1 MLDLP
6 RLSASKIKSYSNCSY
21 LAYLRYNC
29 GLPSSGNTG
38 SRLGSVTHAILE
50 CLAEPKR
57 REMVDQAIACKKPLS
72 IPALN
77 RMATILLEKEGEN
90 TLENFDK
97 VDGFLLV
104 ALENDFHGK
113 GCESYFTEYE
123 FNVKNEKYWIYG
135 FIDRMF
141 VYSDKIR
148 IVDFKTS
155 KKKFGKGTD
164 DMDFNVQALMYALVA
179 SKMYPGYKIQIE
191 FQFLKF
197 AKAPIISMEFTQAQI
212 DGFESYLEY
221 ISNYLK
227 DFGVEKALS
236 DMASKDVKRRW
247 LCGKEAL
254 TLKDDG
260 STAWS
265 CEYRAPF
272 LYFEAV
278 KDGIPIK
285 SAFTKKE
292 LDKYEKLGYDI
303 IQRRHAGCPRP
314 H

>member
-1 MLDLP
+1 MSKLP
-6 RLSASKIKSYSNCSY
+6 RLSASKIKTYSSCSY
-21 LAYLRYNC
+21 LAYLKYNC

-50 CLAEPKR
+50 CLASEKR
-57 REMVDQAIACKKPLS
+57 KEIVDQAIACRKPLS
-72 IPALN
+72 IPSLN
-77 RMATILLEKEGEN
+77 RMATILLKKEKEDS
-90 TLENFDK
+90 LENFDK
-97 VDGFLLV
+97 VDGFVLT

-113 GCESYFTEYE
+113 GCEQYFTEYE
-123 FNVKNEKYWIYG
+123 FNIDTGKYWIYG

-155 KKKFGKGTD
+155 KKKFGKGSD

-179 SKMYPGYKIQIE
+179 SKKYPGYPIYIE

-197 AKAPIISMEFTQAQI
+197 AKAPIISMQFTQAQI
-212 DGFESYLEY
+212 DGFENYLEY
-221 ISNYLK
+221 ISDYLK
-227 DFGVEKALS
+227 NFGMEEALG

-254 TLKDDG
+254 TEKDDG
-260 STAWS
+260 SMAWS

-278 KDGIPIK
+278 KDGIPVK
-285 SAFTKKE
+285 SSYLKKD
-292 LDKYEKLGYDI
+292 LDKYEKQGYEI
-303 IQRRHAGCPRP
+303 IQKRHAGCPKP
-314 H
+314 Y